1 MVLASSFERVNQ
13 GWHVDKSTW
22 GVIQLSLRFTFQ
34 EISMRPETVRQAL
47 TAQLSTLAT
56 GMRFLTPDQQR
67 ARQFTIHQHGADIIT
82 IRTEGGAL
90 VRVPLE
96 SFVRTVIHLHSV
108 NSSAASPCI
117 IGSSNR
123 DPVRTGLCVIAR
135 GPNGRIRVINYVLP
149 ILQFLGWAC
158 ISGQQMPN
166 TAWLDPQ
173 HF

>member
-1 MVLASSFERVNQ
+1 M
-13 GWHVDKSTW
+13 H
-22 GVIQLSLRFTFQ
+22 
-34 EISMRPETVRQAL
+34 PETVRETL
-47 TAQLSTLAT
+47 MAQLNTLPI

-67 ARQFTIHQHGADIIT
+67 ARQFTIYQNGADIIT
-82 IRTEGGAL
+82 ISTERGAL
-90 VRVPLE
+90 VRISVE
-96 SFVRTVIHLHSV
+96 SFVRTVIHLHAV
-108 NSSAASPCI
+108 NSSPALPPM

-135 GPNGRIRVINYVLP
+135 GANGRVRVITYVLP